1 MEGSQLDIFDVKL
14 DYKKQIR
21 TNRVE
26 IQQVI
31 RAILGTHS
39 GAFIIFHYES
49 GARWEWRFTFCHK
62 GASQIDSTDAKRYT
76 FLLGPGQ
83 SCRTAA
89 ENFMKLH
96 EKIGHDG
103 EFEMSDIIKAFDVE
117 ALSKEFFEK
126 YKVHYGRFVGHVI
139 GKEYIDKG
147 DGKGEWREKEGLTP
161 SELFYSL
168 KQDEKRVRDYIK
180 KLLGRI
186 VFLHFLQKKG
196 WLGAT
201 DAEWTNGPQDFM
213 YRLYDKA
220 FADATAAYQIQKRVA
235 PELTPFLNFNP
246 YWHGIEDLLHCTDFP
261 TWLSDFAKN
270 AGIPL
275 LSYDMYGQMAPQ
287 PSGVEDYF
295 NNLRLFSAAAEK
307 AGADLWTTML
317 SVGHYHYRVP
327 NEDDFR
333 WQLNTA
339 VASGVK
345 GVMWFV
351 VYAVNISNYRMAP
364 FDEFGE
370 KTATFE
376 YLSRVNRHF
385 LHQFGDFFLSAKRL
399 STTHY
404 KQAFGGYP
412 LFEAGKTDAQL
423 TEITTEYGDLPAIVS
438 FFEKDGKRYVAL
450 VNNSQKESALF
461 HPHFSKT
468 AGVREVTKLTWDGT
482 FRDLRYNPSDVDF
495 KETETEFI
503 LDSWLAPGQLDLYCI
518 EQA

>member
-1 MEGSQLDIFDVKL
+1 MKPQFPIGFWNYGGINNQGPRDVRDWADLGMSLCMTPSFHADDDPQKMLSLLDACEAHN
-14 DYKKQIR
+14 IR
-21 TNRVE
+21 
-26 IQQVI
+26 VI
-31 RAILGTHS
+31 VRNAGTLWADAS
-39 GAFIIFHYES
+39 VTPAAYE
-49 GARWEWRFTFCHK
+49 ERF
-62 GASQIDSTDAKRYT
+62 
-76 FLLGPGQ
+76 
-83 SCRTAA
+83 RTAYDR
-89 ENFMKLH
+89 F
-96 EKIGHDG
+96 GHHPAVFG
-103 EFEMSDIIKAFDVE
+103 F
-117 ALSKEFFEK
+117 
-126 YKVHYGRFVGHVI
+126 HVG
-139 GKEYIDKG
+139 
-147 DGKGEWREKEGLTP
+147 
-161 SELFYSL
+161 
-168 KQDEKRVRDYIK
+168 DEPLD
-180 KLLGRI
+180 
-186 VFLHFLQKKG
+186 
-196 WLGAT
+196 
-201 DAEWTNGPQDFM
+201 
-213 YRLYDKA
+213 DKA